1 MFFCQQDPITKDY
14 MPDLE
19 PIKVTVRQ
27 LEYEQ
32 SEAETPSSQVLISPF
47 IGLSTLTHYISTNAG

>member
-1 MFFCQQDPITKDY
+1 

-32 SEAETPSSQVLISPF
+32 SEADTPLSQVLISPF